1 MVRRPGVFAHLE
13 NHDAVGPVHAGGTDE
28 VVHHVIE
35 PGDGAGVECGGGSA
49 RRGDDGECS
58 VAHHHLE
65 VDAVLGRRQDE
76 HERLVHGQR
85 EVADR
90 RASETGLASER
101 DCGRPGQRSSRAP
114 RWQGEPDAFPPLVV
128 VVEGGGSAV
137 RHGAMVAQLRERL
150 RWRGGILC
158 CMDTTNETNTA
169 PMAAAPS
176 HTGELPLA
184 GQGALVTGGGS
195 GIGLACARELVRMG
209 AAVTLAGRTPERVE
223 AAAAELASLAPDGV
237 PVGWAACDTAV
248 EDDVVAA
255 VAAASAATGSVQL
268 AVAAAGTG
276 SMSPVIATDR
286 DQWDQVLATNL
297 TGTML
302 LFKHVGASAVR
313 AGGGSMVAISSI
325 AGHAS
330 HRWMAAYCVS
340 KAGVDMLVRTAA
352 DELGRHGVR
361 VNSVRPGLVDTELA
375 AMLVNDEG
383 IVADYQAQMPV
394 SRVGVTADVG
404 ALVGFLCS
412 PAASWITGENI
423 HVDGGHHLR
432 RGPDLDPAA
441 RLLFGDDLVG

>member
-1 MVRRPGVFAHLE
+1 
-13 NHDAVGPVHAGGTDE
+13 
-28 VVHHVIE
+28 
-35 PGDGAGVECGGGSA
+35 
-49 RRGDDGECS
+49 
-58 VAHHHLE
+58 
-65 VDAVLGRRQDE
+65 
-76 HERLVHGQR
+76 
-85 EVADR
+85 
-90 RASETGLASER
+90 
-101 DCGRPGQRSSRAP
+101 
-114 RWQGEPDAFPPLVV
+114 
-128 VVEGGGSAV
+128 
-137 RHGAMVAQLRERL
+137 
-150 RWRGGILC
+150 
-158 CMDTTNETNTA
+158 MDTTNDASTSPTT
-169 PMAAAPS
+169 AAPPAADA
-176 HTGELPLA
+176 LPLA

-223 AAAAELASLAPDGV
+223 AAAAELAALAPEGA

-248 EDDVVAA
+248 EDDVVSA
-255 VAAASAATGSVQL
+255 VATASAATGSVQL

-286 DQWDQVLATNL
+286 EQWDQVLATNL

-325 AGHAS
+325 AGYAS

-340 KAGVDMLVRTAA
+340 KAGVDMFVRTAA

>member
-1 MVRRPGVFAHLE
+1 MAGPHGDRQVSGGGGQVEVDANVGGGQDQHQGLVNGKREWFEDPPTESGPQAHRPRRRPGGGGAGT
-13 NHDAVGPVHAGGTDE
+13 VGWQRQVDHVAAGGVASGQVGGH
-28 VVHHVIE
+28 VVMLAQ
-35 PGDGAGVECGGGSA
+35 PALRA
-49 RRGDDGECS
+49 R
-58 VAHHHLE
+58 
-65 VDAVLGRRQDE
+65 
-76 HERLVHGQR
+76 
-85 EVADR
+85 
-90 RASETGLASER
+90 
-101 DCGRPGQRSSRAP
+101 GRP
-114 RWQGEPDAFPPLVV
+114 WL
-128 VVEGGGSAV
+128 
-137 RHGAMVAQLRERL
+137 
-150 RWRGGILC
+150 RGGILC
-158 CMDTTNETNTA
+158 AMNTTAETNADA
-169 PMAAAPS
+169 P
-176 HTGELPLA
+176 PLA

-195 GIGLACARELVRMG
+195 GIGLACARELVRLG
-209 AAVTLAGRTPERVE
+209 AAVTLAGRTAARVE
-223 AAAAELASLAPDGV
+223 AAADELAPLAPTGA
-237 PVGWAACDTAV
+237 PVGWVVCDTSV

-255 VAAASAATGSVQL
+255 VAAASEPTGSVQL

-276 SMSPVIATDR
+276 AMSPVVATDR
-286 DQWDQVLATNL
+286 AQWDHVLAINL

-302 LFKHVGASAVR
+302 VFKHVGASAVR
-313 AGGGSMVAISSI
+313 AGGGSLVAISSI

-383 IVADYQAQMPV
+383 IVADYLAQMPV
-394 SRVGVTADVG
+394 ARVGAPSDVG

-441 RLLFGDDLVG
+441 RMLFGEELTG